1 MNIKL
6 NALQFHFLFLVF
18 ALSHTHGV
26 EPTIVPLPSP
36 PAGQGTFSDRPPLC
50 ALSDKWIVATGV
62 FIEPGSGN
70 TVGAAFVYET
80 ATLRFKRRIPLT
92 GTIFDI
98 AVEGDLLAVGTP
110 KDGEI
115 ATNAGAVFVFNLAN
129 GTLVQKLTNPTALAG
144 DLMGEKVAMSG
155 RRILASSTGDDT
167 RGAEAGAAILFDLA
181 SPSGPRKILPF
192 SGQAGD
198 RFGCSVAL
206 SGDLAVI
213 GALNDD
219 VRGINAGAAH
229 LFDIGIEG
237 QSFLGFFNF
246 GTLRAS
252 DGASKKF
259 FGRSVAISGNIIAI
273 GSASDLGSADPLL
286 PSALYLFDATTRT
299 QLRRIQAGVSLG
311 SSLALDGG
319 LALSGQAQG
328 ALSGSDVF
336 LIDTNT
342 ARVVRTIRP
351 FDPGPTGFGLD
362 VKIAGSTGLITDG
375 DDQVFVIRG
384 LIRELPIST
393 LVKMGDGISG
403 AGDRTVGPIDAYQ
416 IFGFG
421 SSARVLLQT
430 RLKGRPAGRSGLFGG
445 IIPNPSVITN
455 ERFGGNTF
463 SRIFQP
469 VCANAD
475 KLVFFGQR
483 TGAGVN
489 ALNDGGIAVS
499 DVSGTGVV
507 SPPNLSYAEGA
518 PLSAGVVDGRVIKS
532 FGQLVA
538 SGSHMAFNAS
548 LRSAGGPGS
557 VVVTRAND
565 SAAFVSPL
573 DTDTPS
579 AILREGD
586 PGPEFG
592 TTIGQIIPQIGMRT
606 NGTSAS
612 VTTFLSGNTA
622 TNCAIMRVSTNSVIA
637 RKGDVFSGAA
647 PATASFRSFL
657 GQTETSGGILFRA
670 TLNEAS
676 TAQNECIAGSSIFV
690 GPVVLVQKGSEFP
703 GLPDGVRI
711 SRFLHYGG
719 DIFIGG
725 VVFHV
730 KLSGPGVNQSNDG
743 AILFVSIDGPPDFTR
758 RFRLLMREGAIAPD
772 TGGQKIGTIFQI
784 DREPGSGRLAVITS
798 IVGGPAKRNLAL
810 WRIAPSLAPS
820 IRLSLRKQ
828 DYHGAAGTASV
839 LTTFKMLIPS
849 EPTGVLS
856 KGFGTP
862 VASDRTALVLTF
874 SDRQVIAGPLRDL
887 EAEPEPA
894 P

>member
-1 MNIKL
+1 MYAKL
-6 NALQFHFLFLVF
+6 NALLFHFIFLVVAF
-18 ALSHTHGV
+18 GCAFGV

-36 PAGQGTFSDRPPLC
+36 PAGQGTFSDRQPLC
-50 ALSDKWIVATGV
+50 ALTDKWIVATGAFV
-62 FIEPGSGN
+62 EPGSGN
-70 TVGAAFVYET
+70 TVGAAFVYDT
-80 ATLRFKRRIPLT
+80 ATLRFKRRIPIT

-115 ATNAGAVFVFNLAN
+115 APNAGAVFVFNLAQ

-144 DLMGEKVAMSG
+144 DFMGEKVAMSG
-155 RRILASSTGDDT
+155 QRILASSTGDDT
-167 RGAEAGAAILFDLA
+167 NGADAGAAILFDLD
-181 SPSGPRKILPF
+181 SPSAPRIIRPF

-198 RFGCSVAL
+198 RFGCSIAV

-219 VRGINAGAAH
+219 VRGTDAGAAH
-229 LFDIGIEG
+229 LFNIGIEG
-237 QSFLGFFNF
+237 LAVSSLS
-246 GTLRAS
+246 TLRAS

-286 PSALYLFDATTRT
+286 PSALYLFDATTRS

-311 SSLALDGG
+311 SSLALDSG

-342 ARVVRTIRP
+342 ARVVRTFRP
-351 FDPGPTGFGLD
+351 FDPGPTGFGLE
-362 VKIAGSTGLITDG
+362 VKIAGGTGLITDG

-393 LVKMGDGISG
+393 LVKTGDGISG

-416 IFGFG
+416 IFGTG

-430 RLKGRPAGRSGLFGG
+430 RLKGNPAGRSGLFGG
-445 IIPNPSVITN
+445 IIPNPSAITN
-455 ERFGGNTF
+455 ERSGGSTF
-463 SRIFQP
+463 SRISQP
-469 VCANAD
+469 VCASAD
-475 KLVFFGQR
+475 SLVFFGQR
-483 TGAGVN
+483 TGAGIN
-489 ALNDGGIAVS
+489 ALNDVGIAVS
-499 DVSGTGVV
+499 SVSSIGVV
-507 SPPNLSYAEGA
+507 SPPNVLYQEGVT
-518 PLSAGVVDGRVIKS
+518 LSAGVADGRVIKS

-538 SGSHMAFNAS
+538 GRVGMAFNAT

-557 VVVTRAND
+557 VVVTPAND
-565 SAAFVSPL
+565 SAAFISNFVS
-573 DTDTPS
+573 DVPS
-579 AILREGD
+579 AVLREGD
-586 PGPEFG
+586 PGPELG
-592 TTIGQIIPQIGMRT
+592 TTIGQIVPRIGIAS
-606 NGTSAS
+606 NGTSAD
-612 VTTFLSGNTA
+612 VTAFLSGDPA
-622 TNCAIMRVSTNSVIA
+622 TNFALIKFPSNFVIA
-637 RKGDVFSGAA
+637 RKGDVFSGAT

-657 GQTETSGGILFRA
+657 GQATSNGNLFRA
-670 TLNEAS
+670 TLNGAS
-676 TAQNECIAGSSIFV
+676 TAENECIATDAFFV
-690 GPVVLVQKGSEFP
+690 GRVVVAQKGSEFP
-703 GLPDGVRI
+703 GLPAGVRI

-719 DIFIGG
+719 DIISGG
-725 VVFHV
+725 VVVHV
-730 KLSGPGVNQSNDG
+730 RLAGPGVNQSNDG
-743 AILFVSIDGPPDFTR
+743 AILFFNRGTVVPFDAS
-758 RFRLLMREGAIAPD
+758 FRLLMREGATAPD

-810 WRIAPSLAPS
+810 WRIDPRNSS
-820 IRLSLRKQ
+820 SGIRLSLRKQ

-839 LTTFKMLIPS
+839 LTSFKMLIPS
-849 EPTGVLS
+849 EPTGALS

-862 VASDRTALVLTF
+862 VAADRTALVLTF
-874 SDRQVIAGPLRDL
+874 SDGQVIAGPLRDL